1 MNISMCVV
9 YLCVRMNVSVRLLYV
24 CVGMNVCM
32 YKHSMFICMCK
43 NVCLYAC
50 ISDVSMLREFYRVL

>member
-32 YKHSMFICMCK
+32 YKHSMYICMCK

-50 ISDVSMLREFYRVL
+50 ISDVSMLREFYRVV